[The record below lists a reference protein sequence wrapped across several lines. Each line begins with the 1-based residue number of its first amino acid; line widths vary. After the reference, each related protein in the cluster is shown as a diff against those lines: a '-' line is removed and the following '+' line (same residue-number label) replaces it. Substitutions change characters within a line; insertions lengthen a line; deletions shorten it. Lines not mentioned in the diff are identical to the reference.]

1 MKNQASQPP
10 QEWSRWSNRILIVS
24 LIGIVYLTLF
34 PFRFDFAFRHPLR
47 TSPFLLGPSV
57 KHGGHF
63 DFALNVLLFIP
74 FGSGLAAQMRKRGAS
89 RSAAL
94 VVALTAGA
102 VTSYVVEF
110 IQFYI
115 PMRNSGWDD
124 VLSNSTGSVAGFLLF
139 ELCGDTILKK
149 LGKLEGALEGW
160 LSPRRT
166 AVVLL
171 VYFGVCFGV
180 SILLQQ
186 ETHLSNWD
194 AQCALY
200 VGNDASG
207 QRAWKGQVVRLQIWN
222 RALPENLVHRVVA
235 RDPEVDTESGSLASY
250 EFTTASPY
258 LDERKFLPA
267 LTWMPGTPSF
277 SNAQALEMD
286 GRSWLGTKIPVAD
299 LTREIQKTNQFTVH
313 IVCTPAEIQ
322 NADRRIF
329 SISRSAENV
338 NLHLRQ
344 EGTNLVLWF
353 RNPLSERRSIL
364 AWYVPRVF
372 EVGQMRDILAS
383 YDGADASIYVDGKK
397 VPGGYHL
404 GPGASLMHSFYFVHT
419 ADLGG
424 YVVVYETLIFLPA
437 GLLIGIAARR
447 WAAQKATGRLLLA
460 ECLFLPP
467 ALLELLLV
475 RVSGR
480 SIWVENILLSLLLC
494 IAGAILVNA
503 DRCVEDHSHTS

>member
-1 MKNQASQPP
+1 MKNKASQPH
-10 QEWSRWSNRILIVS
+10 QEWSRWSNRILIAS
-24 LIGIVYLTLF
+24 LIGIGYLTLF
-34 PFRFDFAFRHPLR
+34 PFRFDFTALR
-47 TSPFLLGPSV
+47 SLGAHPFLLGPPA
-57 KHGGHF
+57 KHGHHL
-63 DFALNVLLFIP
+63 DFFLNVLLFVP
-74 FGSGLAAQMRKRGAS
+74 FGFGLSAKLRKRGVS
-89 RSAAL
+89 RTVAL
-94 VVALTAGA
+94 VVALAAGA
-102 VTSYVVEF
+102 ITSYVVEVL
-110 IQFYI
+110 QFYI

-124 VLSNSTGSVAGFLLF
+124 VLSNSTGSVAGFLFF
-139 ELCGDTILKK
+139 ELCGNVILKR
-149 LGKLEGALEGW
+149 LAELEGALEGW
-160 LSPRRT
+160 LAPRRT
-166 AVVLL
+166 AAMLLIYFVVW
-171 VYFGVCFGV
+171 FGV
-180 SILLQQ
+180 SILLQK
-186 ETHLSNWD
+186 ETRLSNWD
-194 AQCALY
+194 AQSSLF

-207 QRAWKGQVVRLQIWN
+207 RRAWKGQVFSLQVWN
-222 RALPENLVHRVVA
+222 RALPEELVRRMMA
-235 RDPEVDTESGSLASY
+235 RDPETDAGSDLLASY
-250 EFTTASPY
+250 EFTIPPPY
-258 LDERKFLPA
+258 LDQRGFLPA
-267 LTWMPGTPSF
+267 LTWMPGTP
-277 SNAQALEMD
+277 ALVDTRALEVD

-372 EVGQMRDILAS
+372 EVGQMRDIFAS

-404 GPGASLMHSFYFVHT
+404 GPGASLMHSFSFVHT

-447 WAAQKATGRLLLA
+447 WSTLKVTGRLLLA
-460 ECLFLPP
+460 VCMFLPP
-467 ALLELLLV
+467 VLLELLLV
-475 RVSGR
+475 QVSGGR
-480 SIWVENILLSLLLC
+480 IRAENIFLPLLLC

-503 DRCVEDHSHTS
+503 DRRVEDPSQTS